1 MTALSLLLMAPRQ
14 NANAGL
20 VFVIEMI
27 AIFAIFYLLLI
38 RPQRLEQKR
47 HRQMVAN
54 LKRGDEIVTVG
65 GIIGSV
71 VHVKDDRVTIK
82 TAEDTRLVVERGKIG
97 RVLAATEQSPAARS

>member
-1 MTALSLLLMAPRQ
+1 MTLLMAPRQ

-20 VFVIEMI
+20 VFIIEMI
-27 AIFAIFYLLLI
+27 AIFAIFYFLLI

-54 LKRGDEIVTVG
+54 LKKGDEVITLG

-71 VHVKDDRVTIK
+71 VHVKDDRVTIR
-82 TAEDTRLVVERGKIG
+82 TAEDTRLVIERSKIG
-97 RVLAATEQSPAARS
+97 RVATVVEKPTG